1 MTTRDD
7 GHLSIETLGDY
18 ADGVLGTPERGA
30 AATHLEACPSC
41 RRELERVREVIAMAA
56 AMPASVAP
64 DADLW
69 PGVRAEIERRRV
81 VPLGAAHGAEAGN
94 AETGERVGS
103 IWSVRFVAGWTRRER
118 VLLAVAAVLLVVATS
133 ALAAIARDRR
143 GNGTQMARG
152 PEAPGAVAGTAPVAL
167 PVAYRAIEADYQRT
181 IAELR
186 ASLDAQR
193 GALSPATI
201 ATVDRSLRIIDDA
214 IAEARTAL
222 ANDPGNR
229 ALVDMLTA
237 GYEQKVDLLRRAAE
251 HTSKI

>member
-1 MTTRDD
+1 MTTHDD

-18 ADGVLGTPERGA
+18 ADGVLAASDRGA
-30 AATHLEACPSC
+30 AAAHLEACPSC
-41 RRELERVREVIAMAA
+41 RRELERLREVLAMAA
-56 AMPASVAP
+56 AMPASVVP

-69 PGVRAEIERRRV
+69 PAVRAEIERRRV
-81 VPLGAAHGAEAGN
+81 IPLDATRGAEAG
-94 AETGERVGS
+94 ERVDS
-103 IWSVRFVAGWTRRER
+103 VWSVRFISRWTRRER
-118 VLLAVAAVLLVVATS
+118 VLLAAAAVLLVVATS
-133 ALAAIARDRR
+133 ALTAIVLDRR
-143 GNGTQMARG
+143 GGGSPMARG
-152 PEAPGAVAGTAPVAL
+152 PEAPGAVTGTGVPVAL

-181 IAELR
+181 IDELR
-186 ASLDAQR
+186 ASLDARQ
-193 GALSPATI
+193 GALSPTTI
-201 ATVDRSLRIIDDA
+201 ATVDRSLRIIDEA